1 MISFEDTIL
10 IVWYRI
16 RSLILDKKLKLVI
29 KKGQPILNQKGL
41 IEEAPNFPKAKEYD
55 VFLRGSGTDST
66 GKLSRLMVLKS
77 ILSFIGLREVIWLK
91 C

>member
-10 IVWYRI
+10 LVWDRI

-41 IEEAPNFPKAKEYD
+41 IEKAPNFLKAKEYD
-55 VFLRGSGTDST
+55 VFLRGSGTNST